1 MDKRNIP
8 LCIPYI
14 GQAEKEAVIE
24 AIESGWMSHGPY
36 NKKFEEDFA
45 KYLGVEHAISMN
57 SCASAL
63 EVSLIVNNIKGEVV
77 IPSFTFVATAN
88 AVVNAGAT
96 PVFCDIDLKTR
107 NVTAALIEEVLTPRT
122 EAVIVVHF
130 GGQPCPMDEISALC
144 QKRNLLLIED
154 SAETL
159 GATWDG
165 KQAGSFGLGCFSFY
179 PTKNI
184 TTGEGGMFTC
194 SDDGMAARAR
204 TLIAH
209 GVPSSAQEREKQ
221 ALPWQRDAITAGHN
235 FRMSNILAAIG
246 YHQLQKVDEMN
257 RMRAAVAEHYNQ
269 NLASLGSLVELP
281 YVYPRATHGFQ
292 MYTILT
298 SAEVRNDMVMY
309 LRRQGIGASVHF
321 DPPVHTQVY
330 YRDKFDCASDL
341 TNTEKLAASII
352 TLPMYPAMQRE
363 DVDYVADVMQEFFR
377 DRV

>member
-14 GQAEKEAVIE
+14 GQAEKDAVIE

-45 KYLGVEHAISMN
+45 KYLGVRHAISMN

-63 EVSLIVNNIKGEVV
+63 EVSLIVNHIEGEVV

-96 PVFCDIDLKTR
+96 PVFCDVDPRTR
-107 NVTAALIEEVLTPRT
+107 NITAALIEQVLTPRT

-159 GATWDG
+159 GAIWDG
-165 KQAGSFGLGCFSFY
+165 KQAGSFGVGCFSFY

-194 SDDGMAARAR
+194 NDDDMAARAR

-209 GVPSSAQEREKQ
+209 GVPSSAREREKQ
-221 ALPWQRDAITAGHN
+221 TMPWQRDAIAAGHN
-235 FRMSNILAAIG
+235 FRMSNVLAAIG
-246 YHQLQKVDEMN
+246 YHQLQKVDKMN
-257 RMRAAVAEHYNQ
+257 RMRGAVAEYYNQ
-269 NLASLGSLVELP
+269 RLADLGPVLELP
-281 YVYPRATHGFQ
+281 YVHPRATHGYQ
-292 MYTILT
+292 MYTIVAA
-298 SAEVRNDMVMY
+298 AEIRNDLVMY
-309 LRRQGIGASVHF
+309 LRGRGIGASVHF
-321 DPPVHTQVY
+321 DPPVHTQAY
-330 YRDKFDCASDL
+330 YRDRFDCVAGL
-341 TNTEKLAASII
+341 TNTEKLAASIV

-363 DVDYVADVMQEFFR
+363 DVDYVAAVMQEFFR
-377 DRV
+377 NRV